1 MITSVEI
8 EGLRGIKEGKLDGLT
23 PLVVLVGPNGSGKS
37 TILDALYIG
46 GSVNTVDAT
55 EAISSRRAGVRQ
67 GRQWLLWRPGYKK
80 AIVKVAAGNGIICEA
95 EIKERGVTSKPVR
108 AQIELSIGD
117 IKLVDTAA
125 QSLQSLDDPFAES
138 SQIPLHSL
146 YTQMVQQ
153 GKRAEAN
160 EILRS
165 LIPNIDHLEIL
176 TEGNEPILHIVYS
189 DHSVPVALAGDG
201 IQALLRLCLELAV
214 SPGGTV
220 LLEEP
225 EVHQHPAAIRQSARA
240 IQAAVRRGVQVILTT
255 HSLELIDALLAE
267 AETDADIAKMSVY
280 RLRLDNGL
288 LKSSCVGGEDIAFS
302 RVEIGDDLR

>member
-8 EGLRGIKEGKLDGLT
+8 EGLRGIKEGKLEGLT

-37 TILDALYIG
+37 TILEAIYIG
-46 GSVNTVDAT
+46 VSFDFYASVAFIAN
-55 EAISSRRAGVRQ
+55 RRTGINQ
-67 GRQWLLWRPGYKK
+67 GKDWLLWHSDKN
-80 AIVKVAAGNGIICEA
+80 AEA
-95 EIKERGVTSKPVR
+95 EIKVGADNNVLHDRMVKISDYDKTGETLSYLD
-108 AQIELSIGD
+108 AIEV
-117 IKLVDTAA
+117 KLVDTSK
-125 QSLQSLDDPFAES
+125 QFFQT
-138 SQIPLHSL
+138 PLHTL
-146 YTQMVQQ
+146 YSEMVKQ
-153 GKRAEAN
+153 GKRVEASN
-160 EILRS
+160 ILRTM
-165 LIPNIDHLEIL
+165 IPNIDHLEIL
-176 TEGNEPILHIVYS
+176 TEGSNPILHIVYS

-201 IQALLRLCLELAV
+201 IQALLRLSLELAV
-214 SPGGTV
+214 RPGGTV

-267 AETDADIAKMSVY
+267 AETDADIEKMSVY

>member
-8 EGLRGIKEGKLDGLT
+8 EGLRGIKEGKLENLT

-46 GSVNTVDAT
+46 ASVNTFSAVKD
-55 EAISSRRAGVRQ
+55 ISSRRALEHQ
-67 GRQWLLWRPGYKK
+67 GRRWLLWRSGDQK
-80 AIVKVAAGNGIICEA
+80 ANIKVFAGDGTMWETIVANNGVSSDPIFPQILSSLGS
-95 EIKERGVTSKPVR
+95 IK
-108 AQIELSIGD
+108 I
-117 IKLVDTAA
+117 VDTAI
-125 QSLQSLDDPFAES
+125 QSFQDTFQSS
-138 SQIPLHSL
+138 LHNL
-146 YTQMVQQ
+146 YSEMVRQ

-160 EILRS
+160 EILRT
-165 LIPNIDHLEIL
+165 LMPNLDHLEIL

-189 DHSVPVALAGDG
+189 DHSIPVALAGDG
-201 IQALLRLCLELAV
+201 IQALLRLSLELAV

-267 AETDADIAKMSVY
+267 AETDADVEKMSVY
-280 RLRLDNGL
+280 GLSLDEGV
-288 LKSSCVGGEDIAFS
+288 LKSYRLAGSE
-302 RVEIGDDLR
+302 VEFARSKIGDDLR